1 MNILDDLSLARY
13 TTMHIGGPAHE
24 IIEVFNESDV
34 PEAVSYARNKNYPLL
49 VIGQGSNLIFSD
61 KGFDGCVVINK
72 ISGLSIN
79 KISGQVK
86 VGGGVSWHELVVK
99 TVEAGLIG
107 IEAMAMI
114 PGTCGATPVNN
125 IGAYGQELKDVFLSL
140 RAYDTQTNQ
149 FIVMKKIE
157 CQFGYRSSRFKDKE
171 HGRYI
176 ITEMTLQ
183 LHQTPP
189 AYSAPDYP
197 SLIERLRGKELKTP
211 TPRQVM
217 ETVMEIRSEKLPDP
231 SKLASVG
238 SFFKNPIISNNK
250 VDQLLRQY
258 PDMPHFPQK
267 DGAMTKLS
275 GGWLIEK
282 AGLKGIHKNGIWVY
296 EGSAL
301 VLVNEHSASF
311 KDLWSMVTLIQST
324 VSATFGI
331 TLEPEPELFI

>member
-1 MNILDDLSLARY
+1 MNILNDLSLARH

-99 TVEAGLIG
+99 TVEAGLVG

-125 IGAYGQELKDVFLSL
+125 IGAYGQELKDVFVSL

-149 FIVMKKIE
+149 YVILKKIE

-176 ITEMTLQ
+176 ITELTLQ
-183 LHQTPP
+183 LQQTP
-189 AYSAPDYP
+189 AHYTAPDYP
-197 SLIERLRGKELKTP
+197 SLIERLAAKGITAA

-238 SFFKNPIISNNK
+238 SFFKNPILANSK
-250 VDQLLRQY
+250 VEQLLRHY
-258 PDMPHFPQK
+258 PDMPHFPQNNTQT
-267 DGAMTKLS
+267 TKLS

-301 VLVNEHSASF
+301 VLVNEHGASF
-311 KDLWSMVTLIQST
+311 KDLWSMVSLIQST
-324 VSATFGI
+324 VSTMFGVM
-331 TLEPEPELFI
+331 LEPEPELFV